1 MKLTIMVSMMS
12 IEQPPLFLY
21 RLTFLTKMLQ
31 CANQSLKA
39 GNELKV
45 KIVISMVM
53 MLVLIISERLLL
65 VQNDGDDE
73 LD

>member
-1 MKLTIMVSMMS
+1 MS
-12 IEQPPLFLY
+12 IEQPPLFLH

-53 MLVLIISERLLL
+53 MLVLIISLRLLL
-65 VQNDGDDE
+65 VQWQNDGDDE